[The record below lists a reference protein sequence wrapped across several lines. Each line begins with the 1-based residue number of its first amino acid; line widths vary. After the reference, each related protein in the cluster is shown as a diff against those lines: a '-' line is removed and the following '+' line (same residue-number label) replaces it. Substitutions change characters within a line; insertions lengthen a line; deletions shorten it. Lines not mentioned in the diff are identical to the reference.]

1 MMKVRFWGVRGSIPC
16 PGPQTQKYGGNSA
29 CIELRVGNDD
39 RLVIIDAG
47 SGIRQLGNYLMRHDL
62 PKGPIRTDIFLSH
75 THWDHIMG
83 FPFFVPIYVPGTKMK
98 VYGPVTFEEDGL
110 EEVVGGQ
117 MKYRY
122 FPVNF
127 GELASEI
134 EYVRI
139 KEDPCMDLGG
149 GLMLATKLLNHPGTA
164 LGYRFQY
171 GGKSVCTCYDT
182 EPFRNLFIT
191 DPDHPDYDEVMAEEG
206 EAVAAEQNHMLE
218 QFFAGAD
225 LLIHDSQYTEA
236 EYQQGR
242 KNWGH
247 TSFEH
252 AIAAANRAGVKKL
265 ALFHHDPDRT
275 DDQIDELARIYC
287 EPGRHGST
295 EIFFARE
302 EMEIVL

>member
-149 GLMLATKLLNHPGTA
+149 GLMLATKLLNHPVTA

-252 AIAAANRAGVKKL
+252 AIATANRAGVKKL

>member
-149 GLMLATKLLNHPGTA
+149 GLMLATKLLNHPVTA